1 MLRFFFFSEHEIQP
15 LNQVSVNEVWDFCV
29 LTKTCFFSSRLSRL
43 RLDERSL
50 LFFFFRRNLT
60 DFDYSFIPFV
70 QLLADGFTVGG
81 LCPGM
86 RCWLPVS
93 RRVKISVVCGHL
105 VCLFIVYLY
114 VNIDSRSSWYVLSF
128 LQPAGF
134 DCTYW
139 ICRKRPC
146 SSPLFLKKVHLY
158 ICFFQFTSSLTSV
171 CSTWNQTHCPS
182 QTFWFLQN
190 SSGR

>member
-1 MLRFFFFSEHEIQP
+1 MLRFFFFFFGTWNSATEPSFSQRS
-15 LNQVSVNEVWDFCV
+15 LRFLCFNEN
-29 LTKTCFFSSRLSRL
+29 LFFSSRLSRL

-50 LFFFFRRNLT
+50 LVFFFRRNLT

-86 RCWLPVS
+86 RCWFPVS

-158 ICFFQFTSSLTSV
+158 VCFFSVHQFTDFSLFYLKSNTLSF
-171 CSTWNQTHCPS
+171 TNI
-182 QTFWFLQN
+182 LILAE
-190 SSGR
+190 